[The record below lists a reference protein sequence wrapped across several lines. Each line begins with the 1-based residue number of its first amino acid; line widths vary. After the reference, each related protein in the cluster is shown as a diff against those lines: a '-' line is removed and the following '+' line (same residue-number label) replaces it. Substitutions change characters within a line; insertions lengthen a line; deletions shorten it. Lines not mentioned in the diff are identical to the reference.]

1 MFVSSMHIYHEK
13 ASFDP
18 IFPATEARYYS
29 GDRDPYY
36 YNSDPRARAFACVD
50 TSELCSPDGQTCWSM
65 TAPLPHDVP
74 DTPAYWLMKW
84 SLENSNTYDSIKW
97 RLGTALL
104 AQESISQSVSKPL
117 PPNQWELEASQLFAT
132 SLARIQYDAW
142 GIARGQDRER
152 PGYVDVTPDDVEG
165 GALCGIYKFNSIG
178 YTNVSLLGF
187 VGIPLAAFAVFVLSL
202 EMKSSDGST
211 GHADNASE
219 AAGGHDSPEPL
230 VIGVI
235 LTFLHRWVLLW
246 PIAGMKDYIGRRQRK
261 QGNR

>member
-18 IFPATEARYYS
+18 IFSATEARYTS

-50 TSELCSPDGQTCWSM
+50 TSELCSPNGQTCWSM
-65 TAPLPHDVP
+65 ITTLPHDVP
-74 DTPAYWLMKW
+74 NTPAYWLMKW

-104 AQESISQSVSKPL
+104 AQESISQSASKPL
-117 PPNQWELEASQLFAT
+117 APNQWELEASQLFAT

-152 PGYVDVTPDDVEG
+152 PGYVDVTPDDARG
-165 GALCGIYKFNSIG
+165 SLCGIYKFNSIG

-187 VGIPLAAFAVFVLSL
+187 IGIPLAAFAVFILSL
-202 EMKSSDGST
+202 EVKSSEGST
-211 GHADNASE
+211 GHADSASGV
-219 AAGGHDSPEPL
+219 AGDHSSPDPL
-230 VIGVI
+230 VIGI
-235 LTFLHRWVLLW
+235 MLSFIYKWFLLW
-246 PIAGMKDYIGRRQRK
+246 PFESVKDYIEHRK
-261 QGNR
+261 SMRGNR